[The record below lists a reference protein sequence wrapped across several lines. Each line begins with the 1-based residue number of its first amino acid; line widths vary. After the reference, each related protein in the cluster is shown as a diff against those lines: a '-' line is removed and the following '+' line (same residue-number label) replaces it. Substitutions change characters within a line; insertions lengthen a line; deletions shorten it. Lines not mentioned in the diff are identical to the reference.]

1 MVVHRFFTLT
11 LAVCGLAFGQANILE
26 AAQPR
31 PPLTPEQQL
40 GQRLFHDQHL
50 SNLGSDWGGSCA
62 ACHKPAH
69 AYADNKALSLSPDG
83 DRGHAIVFDR
93 NTPSLLD
100 AASAPRLGWDGRYAS
115 LDDAIKG
122 ELFGPHMGWETN
134 KIADALSAI
143 YTHLVND
150 HGDGE
155 FADGPYNDQLKAVY
169 GRDVEAASPEEAGVA
184 VLKALGEFLKNTTS
198 TRTTPYD
205 AFAYMNRIEKKIDIK
220 GGDTAD
226 GFAGRLFGSLANQ
239 EGRLVLK
246 LPAPQTVE
254 FYEGLK
260 IFYQYDA
267 EAHAGNCV
275 ACHHVPL
282 FTDDQFHN
290 TGVTQDEY
298 DGAHGDGA
306 FMKMAIPS
314 SNANGGEKTHSAATK
329 GDPTKA
335 DLGHWNVAEGNLES
349 AIGAFK
355 TPGLTD
361 VDKTAPYGHN
371 GQYAT
376 LEDVVRQKMK
386 ASNLA
391 REGKLRNAPEAYK
404 WMILSEEDIAPLVTF
419 LKAMTEVGPDHFRAL
434 VTDDVT
440 VMKGPYPF
448 SE

>member
-1 MVVHRFFTLT
+1 
-11 LAVCGLAFGQANILE
+11 
-26 AAQPR
+26 
-31 PPLTPEQQL
+31 
-40 GQRLFHDQHL
+40 
-50 SNLGSDWGGSCA
+50 
-62 ACHKPAH
+62 
-69 AYADNKALSLSPDG
+69 
-83 DRGHAIVFDR
+83 
-93 NTPSLLD
+93 
-100 AASAPRLGWDGRYAS
+100 
-115 LDDAIKG
+115 
-122 ELFGPHMGWETN
+122 MGWESSKT
-134 KIADALSAI
+134 ADALSAFH
-143 YTHLVND
+143 THLIND
-150 HGDGE
+150 QGGGE
-155 FADGPYNDQLKAVY
+155 FAEGSYKDQINAVY

-184 VLKALGEFLKNTTS
+184 VLRALGEFLKNTTS

-226 GFAGRLFGSLANQ
+226 AFAGRVFGTLANQ

-246 LPAPQTVE
+246 LPEYQTEE
-254 FYEGLK
+254 FYKGFK

-282 FTDDQFHN
+282 FTDSQFHN

-298 DGAHGDGA
+298 DGVHGDGA
-306 FMKMAIPS
+306 FMNMAIPD
-314 SNANGGEKTHSAATK
+314 SNANAGEKTRTSAAK
-329 GDPTKA
+329 DDPAKA
-335 DLGHWNVAEGNLES
+335 DLGHWNVADGNLES

-361 VDKTAPYGHN
+361 VDNTAPYGHN

-376 LEDVVRQKMK
+376 LEDVIRQKMK

-404 WMILSEEDIAPLVTF
+404 WMFLSEEDIAPLVTF
-419 LKAMTEVGPDHFRAL
+419 LKAMTEAEPEHFRSL
-434 VTDDVT
+434 VMDNVT